1 MFELLRS
8 MSWRTVIRRTA
19 AEVAEDGC
27 FGLAAQLAFY
37 FLLALFPAL
46 LFFVALIG
54 YVPIENALDE
64 LLSTLGTVAPRELVA
79 LLRTQLE
86 EITSG
91 SPASLLTL
99 GIIGAIWSSSAAMVA
114 IIDALNHAYD
124 VSEWRPWWKRRLVA
138 LGLTI
143 ALAIFIIVSLALVLI
158 GPDAARRAA
167 GWLGAAPIAA
177 VAWSLLRWPVMIM
190 LVIFGVNLVYYF
202 APNRT
207 ARWAWVTPGAILA
220 TTLWILSSFAFKF
233 YVVNFGNYTATYGAI
248 GGIIVTMLWFYV
260 SSVAILIGAELN
272 GVIEKERQ
280 PITRRIEDPSLRQ
293 PPAGPRR
300 SHQIAAN
307 HWSDPRSRQR
317 S

>member
-1 MFELLRS
+1 MFETLRS
-8 MSWRTVIRRTA
+8 ISWRAVIRRTA
-19 AEVAEDGC
+19 AEVADDRC

-46 LFFVALIG
+46 LFLVALIG
-54 YVPIENALDE
+54 YVPVDNAFDE
-64 LLSTLGTVAPRELVA
+64 LLATLGTVAPHELVV

-99 GIIGAIWSSSAAMVA
+99 GIVGAVWSSSAAMVA

-138 LGLTI
+138 LGLTL
-143 ALAIFIIVSLALVLI
+143 ALATFIIVSLALVLV
-158 GPDAARRAA
+158 GPDAARRVA
-167 GWLGAAPIAA
+167 GLLGAAPSA
-177 VAWSLLRWPVMIM
+177 VFVWSLLRWPVMIG
-190 LVIFGVNLVYYF
+190 LVTFGVNLVYYF

-207 ARWAWVTPGAILA
+207 VRWTWVTPGAILA
-220 TTLWILSSFAFKF
+220 TALWILSSFAFKF

-272 GVIEKERQ
+272 AVIDHEQQPSTRAVEGQALRRRQ
-280 PITRRIEDPSLRQ
+280 TRFW
-293 PPAGPRR
+293 R
-300 SHQIAAN
+300 SHQPAADQLRDREVN
-307 HWSDPRSRQR
+307 
-317 S
+317 